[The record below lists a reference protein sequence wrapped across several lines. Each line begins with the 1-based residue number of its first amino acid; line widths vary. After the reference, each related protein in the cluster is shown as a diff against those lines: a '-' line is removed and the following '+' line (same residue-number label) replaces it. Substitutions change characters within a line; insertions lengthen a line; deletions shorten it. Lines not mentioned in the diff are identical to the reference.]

1 MGKSLTTKVT
11 KYTKGKKASNL
22 QAFFLR
28 DLRAFVVKMVFPLK
42 TVEPE
47 NRISPRKIKQK

>member
-11 KYTKGKKASNL
+11 KHTKGKKASNL

-28 DLRAFVVKMVFPLK
+28 DLRVLCGENDFPVKNGGTDF
-42 TVEPE
+42 
-47 NRISPRKIKQK
+47 